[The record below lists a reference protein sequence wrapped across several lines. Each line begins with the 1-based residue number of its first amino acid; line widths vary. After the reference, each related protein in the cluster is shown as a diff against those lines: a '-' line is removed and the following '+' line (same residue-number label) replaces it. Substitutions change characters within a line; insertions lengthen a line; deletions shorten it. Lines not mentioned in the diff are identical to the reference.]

1 MSKRAVI
8 VIDML
13 EDFVHGSLKFEGVDK
28 IIDPIAKLLVHART
42 NKWPV
47 VYSNDAHVEG
57 VDHEF
62 EVWGPHALAGSKEAE
77 VIKELTP
84 QKGDYIIRK
93 RRYSGFFGTDLD
105 ALLREHGI
113 DTVILAGLH
122 THICV
127 RHTAADAFFR
137 GYQLEIPEDGMS
149 SFTEK
154 DHTEGL
160 EYLKQI
166 YNAKITTSDELLK
179 ESWCV

>member
-1 MSKRAVI
+1 MPKRAVI
-8 VIDML
+8 IIDML
-13 EDFVHGSLKFEGVDK
+13 QDFVHGSLKFEGSEK
-28 IIDPIAKLLVHART
+28 IIEPIAKLLDHARA

-47 VYSNDAHVEG
+47 IYSNDAHIEG
-57 VDHEF
+57 DREF

-77 VIKELTP
+77 VIEELKP
-84 QKGDYIIRK
+84 QKGDYIIPK

-105 ALLREHGI
+105 TLLREHGI
-113 DTVILAGLH
+113 DTVILTGLH

-137 GYQLEIPEDGMS
+137 GYKLKIPEDGVN

-166 YNAKITTSDELLK
+166 YNAKIITSNELLK
-179 ESWCV
+179 AS